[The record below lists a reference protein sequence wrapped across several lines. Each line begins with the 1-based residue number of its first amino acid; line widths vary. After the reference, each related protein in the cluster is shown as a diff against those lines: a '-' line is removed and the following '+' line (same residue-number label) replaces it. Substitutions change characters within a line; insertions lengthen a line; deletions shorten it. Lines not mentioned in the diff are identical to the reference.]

1 MGRLMEGKT
10 ALNVGKLA
18 QVRPWHRAMARLVAA
33 GARPGEVAESFGYT
47 PGMISRI
54 MGSPLFQAEVARI
67 ECGSELEAVK
77 IREDLLE
84 TAKRAAERLDG
95 IVESPLNDELWG
107 ARAKLADTCFG
118 VLDRAGYGKKEQPQ
132 EHKHLHLH
140 AEVKA
145 MSDEELLKDVLD
157 LTSVEV
163 ES

>member
-10 ALNVGKLA
+10 ALNVGKIA
-18 QVRPWHRAMARLVAA
+18 QVRPWHRAMARAVVA
-33 GARPGEVAESFGYT
+33 GQRPTEIAESFGYT
-47 PGMISRI
+47 QEHISRI

-67 ECGSELEAVK
+67 ESQADAETVSIRQDLQLMSLRAVEVLDEA
-77 IREDLLE
+77 LE
-84 TAKRAAERLDG
+84 TTVSDWQDRAKRIDAA
-95 IVESPLNDELWG
+95 
-107 ARAKLADTCFG
+107 FG